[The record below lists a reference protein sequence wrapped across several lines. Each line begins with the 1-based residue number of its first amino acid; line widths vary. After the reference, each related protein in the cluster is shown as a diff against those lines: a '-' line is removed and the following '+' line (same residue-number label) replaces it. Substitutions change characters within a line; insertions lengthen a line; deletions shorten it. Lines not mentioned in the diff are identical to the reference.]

1 MQTYFRH
8 GSRPV
13 EHFSRNKWQF
23 APDHEKRKKCT
34 SDQKIANFHGMD
46 VDLLKTFVEVYHTR
60 HFARAADNL
69 FITPS
74 AVSARIRLL
83 ETQLGT
89 ALFFRERNNIRLTSA
104 GERFLGHA
112 RNMLRLWE
120 QAHYDVAIDADPQ
133 PNLTI
138 LTVPGLWDGVRLDWL
153 RDLHER
159 EPGLSLRVETL
170 NSNQITTRL
179 QQNRPTWASCSNRR

>member
-1 MQTYFRH
+1 
-8 GSRPV
+8 
-13 EHFSRNKWQF
+13 
-23 APDHEKRKKCT
+23 
-34 SDQKIANFHGMD
+34 MD
-46 VDLLKTFVEVYHTR
+46 VDLLKTYVEVYHTR

-120 QAHYDVAIDADPQ
+120 QAHYDVAIDADPR

-170 NSNQITTRL
+170 NFNQITTRL